1 MDLLEVSMKDKK
13 LKIIPIGGLGEVGRN
28 MMVYEYDGDIII
40 VDCGLMFPNNDML
53 GVDYIIPD
61 FQYLRDNREKIR
73 GLVFTHG
80 HEDHIGAVNY
90 FLEEFNVPLYG
101 TPLTI
106 GLIKGKLA
114 RWSRNRDVKLH
125 TVQAGNQVKIGKFT
139 VDFFHVCHSIPDS
152 VGLGI
157 ETPEG
162 LIVQSGDYKFDHTP
176 VDNWPT
182 DYSKLVEFSK
192 RNVLALIADST
203 NATRPG
209 WTPSERLVGEA
220 LDKVFSE
227 AEGRIIVAS
236 FASLISRMQQVVNS
250 AKKFNRKIAF
260 VGTSMVQNVKIAKKM
275 GFLTIDDEQQI
286 TIEESLHRPDESVTI
301 MCTGSQGEPTSILG
315 RLSRGTQRQFDI
327 KKGDTVVLSS
337 KTIPG
342 NEEAVYGTINDLFR
356 RGANVIYEEI
366 APVHVSGH
374 GGQEDIKLL
383 LHLTK
388 PKYFIPAYGELRQM
402 KQSAILAMQT
412 GIPERHI
419 AVVEDGQVITFSNH
433 KMRLEDIEPISN
445 VFVDGSGVGDIGPDE
460 MRDRELLSRDGIV
473 LVHLVM
479 RKETDGLIAEPEIIS
494 RGFTSTG
501 EAEALLRQVR
511 PNIMNAINRKP
522 KNLEKAVTKSLSGY
536 IYRKTRRRPT
546 IIVTISKI

>member
-1 MDLLEVSMKDKK
+1 MKDKK

>member
-1 MDLLEVSMKDKK
+1 MKTKS

-28 MMVYEYDGDIII
+28 MMVYEYDDDIII

-61 FQYLRDNREKIR
+61 FQYLRNNRHKIR
-73 GLVFTHG
+73 GLIFTHG

-90 FLEEFNVPLYG
+90 FLEEFNDVPVYA
-101 TPLTI
+101 TPLTM
-106 GLIKGKLA
+106 GLVKVKLGKASLTQNVA
-114 RWSRNRDVKLH
+114 LH
-125 TVQAGNQVKIGKFT
+125 TVQAGSQIKIGKFK

-182 DYSKLVEFSK
+182 DYAKLVEFSK
-192 RNVLALIADST
+192 RGVLALIADST
-203 NATRPG
+203 NSTRPG
-209 WTPSERLVGEA
+209 WTPSEQVVGEA
-220 LDKVFSE
+220 LDKVFSQ
-227 AEGRIIVAS
+227 AKGRIIVAS
-236 FASLISRMQQVVNS
+236 FASLVSRMQQVVNA

-260 VGTSMVQNVKIAKKM
+260 VGTSMVENAKIAQKL
-275 GFLTIDDEQQI
+275 GFLSIEDDQKI
-286 TIEESLHRPDESVTI
+286 SIEEALHLQDGQVTI

-327 KKGDTVVLSS
+327 KEGDTVVLSS

-342 NEEAVYGTINDLFR
+342 NEEAVFSTINDLFR
-356 RGANVIYEEI
+356 RGANVIYEQI

-374 GGQEDIKLL
+374 GSQEDIKLL

-388 PKYFIPAYGELRQM
+388 PKYFIPAYGELRQL
-402 KQSAILAMQT
+402 KQSAILAQQT
-412 GIPERHI
+412 GIPERHVI
-419 AVVEDGQVITFSNH
+419 VVEDGQVITAKNN
-433 KMRLEDIEPISN
+433 KLRLGDMEPISM

-460 MRDRELLSRDGIV
+460 MHDREMLSKDGVI
-473 LVHLVM
+473 LVHVILN
-479 RKETDGLIAEPEIIS
+479 KKDGALITDPEIIS
-494 RGFTSTG
+494 RGFTSTR
-501 EAEALLRQVR
+501 EADELFPQARRVILDIIKRSPSSLDKE
-511 PNIMNAINRKP
+511 I
-522 KNLEKAVTKSLSGY
+522 TKILSGF
-536 IYRKTRRRPT
+536 IYRETQRRPT
-546 IIVTISKI
+546 ILVTISKI

>member
-1 MDLLEVSMKDKK
+1 MKNKS

-28 MMVYEYDGDIII
+28 MMVYEYDDDIII

-61 FQYLRDNREKIR
+61 FQYLRNNREKIR
-73 GLVFTHG
+73 GLIFTHG

-90 FLEEFNVPLYG
+90 FLEEFSNVPVYA
-101 TPLTI
+101 TPLTM
-106 GLIKGKLA
+106 GLIKVKLGKASLIQNVA
-114 RWSRNRDVKLH
+114 LH
-125 TVQAGNQVKIGKFT
+125 TVQAGSQIKIGKFKI
-139 VDFFHVCHSIPDS
+139 DFFHVCHSIPDS

-182 DYSKLVEFSK
+182 DYAKLVEFSK
-192 RNVLALIADST
+192 RGVLALIADST
-203 NATRPG
+203 NSTRPG
-209 WTPSERLVGEA
+209 WTPSEQVVGEA
-220 LDKVFSE
+220 LEKVFSQ
-227 AEGRIIVAS
+227 AKGRIIVAS
-236 FASLISRMQQVVNS
+236 FASLVSRMQQVVNA

-260 VGTSMVQNVKIAKKM
+260 VGTSMVENAKIAEKL
-275 GFLTIDDEQQI
+275 GYLTIDEDQKISIEEALQMPDEQ
-286 TIEESLHRPDESVTI
+286 VTI

-327 KKGDTVVLSS
+327 KAGDTVVLSS

-342 NEEAVYGTINDLFR
+342 NEEAVFSTINDLFR
-356 RGANVIYEEI
+356 RGANVIYEQI

-374 GGQEDIKLL
+374 GSQEDIKLL

-388 PKYFIPAYGELRQM
+388 PKYFIPAYGELRQL

-419 AVVEDGQVITFSNH
+419 AVVEDGQIITVKNN
-433 KMRLEDIEPISN
+433 KLRLGDMEPISM

-460 MRDRELLSRDGIV
+460 MSDRELLSKDGVI
-473 LVHLVM
+473 LVHIILNKKDGSLV
-479 RKETDGLIAEPEIIS
+479 TDPEIIS
-494 RGFTSTG
+494 RGFTSSS
-501 EAEALLRQVR
+501 EADELFPLAQKTILETIKRS
-511 PNIMNAINRKP
+511 PS
-522 KNLEKAVTKSLSGY
+522 NLEKEITKILSGF
-536 IYRKTRRRPT
+536 IYRETGRRPT
-546 IIVTISKI
+546 ILVTISKI